1 MKYLLDTCFLSELVK
16 PAPEQSVLSWMGER
30 IESELFVSAM
40 TIAEIGRG
48 IKRLP
53 ASRRQD
59 ELSTWL
65 QQLKVGFDKRML
77 AFTVESADA
86 WAHMCANMEAKG
98 KPMAAFDSIIA
109 ATALQHSL
117 ALVTRNVRDFAHAP
131 LVLINP
137 WPAD

>member
-16 PAPEQSVLSWMGER
+16 STPEQAVLSWMGER
-30 IESELFVSAM
+30 TETELFVSAM

-48 IKRLP
+48 IERLA
-53 ASRRQD
+53 ASRRQI

-65 QQLKVGFDKRML
+65 QQLIVGFESRILD
-77 AFTVESADA
+77 FTAETASV
-86 WAHMCANMEAKG
+86 WAHMCANVEAKG

-109 ATALQHSL
+109 ATALEHGL
-117 ALVTRNVRDFAHAP
+117 ALVTRNLRDFMHAP

-137 WPAD
+137 WSVD

>member
-16 PAPEQSVLSWMGER
+16 STPEQAVLSWMGER
-30 IESELFVSAM
+30 TETELFVSAM

-48 IKRLP
+48 IERLA
-53 ASRRQD
+53 ASRRQI

-65 QQLKVGFDKRML
+65 QQLIVGFESRILD
-77 AFTVESADA
+77 FTAETASV
-86 WAHMCANMEAKG
+86 WAHMCANLEAKG

-109 ATALQHSL
+109 ATALEHGL
-117 ALVTRNVRDFAHAP
+117 ALVTRNLRDFMHAP

-137 WPAD
+137 WSVD